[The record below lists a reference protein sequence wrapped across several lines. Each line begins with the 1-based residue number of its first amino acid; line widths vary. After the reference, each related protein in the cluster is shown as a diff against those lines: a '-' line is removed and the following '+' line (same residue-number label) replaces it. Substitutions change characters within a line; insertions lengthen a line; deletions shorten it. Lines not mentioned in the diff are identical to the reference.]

1 MVSEAEPQ
9 GSTRLNANVSRLR
22 SGGRVPELDGL
33 RGIAVLTVMIYHFSI
48 VKHVTDIGIDRA
60 YYRIAAMG
68 WAGVDLFFVLSGFLI
83 TGILLEAKGKS
94 KHYFRSFYLRRV
106 LRIFP
111 LYYAYLA
118 AFFIVLPLVADRFL
132 GPGQLAQFADLERIQ
147 LWLWLYAS
155 NLWTFSEGV
164 HTGLATSHFWSLAI
178 EEQFYLVW
186 PLVVFLLSRGALRR
200 TCVVLIGLAFVI
212 RVALEITNFEPHSI
226 YTFTPSRM
234 DTLLSGA
241 LLAIAVRSPIDPA
254 RLTRI
259 ARWTLITL
267 APVCFAIL
275 WLGGGNAVDHV
286 AIYTVGYSLLCAC
299 FTSMLVLGVLGPQ
312 QSRYKRFLRS
322 RWLHFLGTYSYGLY
336 VIHVLVRAVLVR
348 VVGMPIPIGGTQL
361 PWQLGFFLLCTAVTI
376 VLALLSWN
384 LMEKRFLALKRYF
397 PY

>member
-1 MVSEAEPQ
+1 MDSETEPPKETQ
-9 GSTRLNANVSRLR
+9 VRAARLR
-22 SGGRVPELDGL
+22 AGGRVPELDGL

-48 VKHVTDIGIDRA
+48 VKNVTDLGIDNA

-83 TGILLEAKGKS
+83 TGILLEAKGVS

-111 LYYAYLA
+111 VYYAYLA
-118 AFFIVLPLVADRFL
+118 AFFVLLPFVADRL
-132 GPGQLAQFADLERIQ
+132 MGAGQLAQFADLQQIQ

-155 NLWTFSEGV
+155 NLWTFFEGV

-178 EEQFYLVW
+178 EEQFYMVW
-186 PLVVFLLSRGALRR
+186 PLVVFVLSRGALRR
-200 TCVVLIGLAFVI
+200 SCVALIGLAFVI
-212 RVALEITNFEPHSI
+212 RVGLDLAGFEPHSI
-226 YTFTPSRM
+226 YTFTPARM

-241 LLAIAVRSPIDPA
+241 LLAIAVRSGIDPA
-254 RLTRI
+254 VLTRI
-259 ARWTLITL
+259 ARRALIPL
-267 APVCFAIL
+267 APISFAIL
-275 WLGGGNAVDHV
+275 WVGGGNAVDHV

-299 FTSMLVLGVLGPQ
+299 FTSMVVLGVLGPPE
-312 QSRYKRFLRS
+312 SRYTRFLRS
-322 RWLHFLGTYSYGLY
+322 RWLHFLGTYSYALY

-348 VVGMPIPIGGTQL
+348 VVGLPIPIGGTQL
-361 PWQLGFFLLCTAVTI
+361 PWQLGFFALCTGVSI
-376 VLALLSWN
+376 GLALLSWH